1 MNGDPAGAEK
11 IVRMVAPADV
21 ARSLTGFMQRLPSL
35 TIGAK
40 AAAVHFGT
48 LPASGQGPQIASLED
63 EFRPVDR
70 SVAASLTSVEPERV
84 VVGVGPGPFTGLR
97 VGITFARTFAFARG
111 IELKGVC
118 SLDAIAIDQ
127 SEYTVAVDARRKEIY
142 WASYKDGV
150 RVVGPSVN
158 KPTEV
163 AGYIFDVYPDMQKL
177 VALSHAQNE
186 TEPMYLRRP
195 DAVPTAERT

>member
-1 MNGDPAGAEK
+1 MSISLAIDTSTSRTIVAIVDEEKVLFESFHDGATDHGKALPELIAAALK
-11 IVRMVAPADV
+11 VAPKPD
-21 ARSLTGFMQRLPSL
+21 
-35 TIGAK
+35 
-40 AAAVHFGT
+40 
-48 LPASGQGPQIASLED
+48 
-63 EFRPVDR
+63 
-70 SVAASLTSVEPERV
+70 RV
-84 VVGVGPGPFTGLR
+84 VVGMGPGPFTGLR

-111 IELKGVC
+111 IDLKGVC

-150 RVVGPSVN
+150 RVAGPSVN
-158 KPTEV
+158 KPAEV
-163 AGYIFDVYPDMQKL
+163 ADFIFDVYPDLQKL
-177 VALSHAQNE
+177 VALSNSQNE